1 MLSSVWDNISTS
13 VNSRSSRDGSSERST
28 GGRVVSALAMSR
40 NARICLLHL
49 LIAWRCASSNLL
61 EFNPGEIEIRDGFVS
76 AFAQRPF
83 PSLALE

>member
-1 MLSSVWDNISTS
+1 MYCGRKRGGK
-13 VNSRSSRDGSSERST
+13 RSAVCG
-28 GGRVVSALAMSR
+28 
-40 NARICLLHL
+40 
-49 LIAWRCASSNLL
+49 L